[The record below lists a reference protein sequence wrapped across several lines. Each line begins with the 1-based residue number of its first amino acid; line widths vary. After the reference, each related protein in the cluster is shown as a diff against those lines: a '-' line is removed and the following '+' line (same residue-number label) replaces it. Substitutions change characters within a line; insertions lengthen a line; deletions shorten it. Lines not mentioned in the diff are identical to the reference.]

1 MWASDIKTLNALHR
15 DIIEIPSSSSYE
27 LSLFSSKAG
36 SARGVGEGVALG
48 GVSSSVSIG
57 NLWPEID
64 SVEGVGHGGGT
75 ATTACDHLEAL
86 PLCH

>member
-1 MWASDIKTLNALHR
+1 VWASDIKTLNALHR

-48 GVSSSVSIG
+48 GG
-57 NLWPEID
+57 
-64 SVEGVGHGGGT
+64 
-75 ATTACDHLEAL
+75 
-86 PLCH
+86 CHQV